1 MSIEVHV
8 RIRPHVSN
16 SVWSSAETVL
26 YSTHNPNTRY
36 VYNKVHHIGTSNQTI
51 FQGIEALVHAGF
63 DGKNVT
69 VMAYGQTGS
78 GKTHSMNGNESDL
91 GIVPRT
97 AKLLLDLRKNFPG
110 TQIVMYFTEIY
121 NESVKDLLEPQR
133 GELALH
139 DAPDGGVLF
148 DKKSVPIETMND
160 FAKLQSIAERNR
172 KYGVTNLNDHSS
184 RSHMI
189 LTFEIHRGS
198 RQVSTINL
206 VDLAGSESAS
216 RANTEGLSL
225 REGGFI
231 NKSLL
236 TLGNVVD
243 AIVEKRTYVPYR
255 DAKLTRILRNC
266 LGGSGMTFILC
277 CIHPGQENFEQTVSS
292 LRFTQRAMRIKNDP
306 VMLLNMPPLFTH
318 EYSHGAADLVR
329 GIRGLCGSHYQ
340 RGLREAFLYAGGT
353 LSAAVSQHAGEVSGA
368 LQAMATAQRLLL
380 AHDHAV
386 AGERLAGGHAR
397 LAEGRRR
404 RTAAGAAAAGARR
417 RGREA
422 AAAAEERK
430 AKVAKL
436 EAAAAEAGAVADTAL
451 AGWEY
456 QLYEA
461 RQRRIAPAVT
471 LRAAEAAARQRLQ
484 YEWAVCVERIAA
496 RCVPAIKALGP
507 ITHPVADKHAVLAQM
522 RQRLQKARSE
532 LADLTVAHDM
542 IKADLPEMR
551 RAVAAAEGSPAP
563 CPTPSAASLSPQP
576 RPIAGAIEAD
586 ATDTEIDNRIHEL
599 EREEKILMSRAMC
612 AARRESTR
620 RIRESL
626 REPGPQTPPTTR
638 SAVRHHDS
646 SPQSL
651 SQQHHEQE
659 QSKHQARGM
668 YTGVVDTSP
677 TNARGGTGCYSSPL
691 PQRSPTPRTARTV
704 FPTADMSPEA
714 ESLIPSD
721 LKGASPRD
729 EQFTDG
735 VRRALGVLRDVR
747 TKLMRPVQERHRR
760 AAHRPSAAPSPTP
773 ETARSG
779 SRRCRRTESHTPQDD
794 DVTLVDLYMRKG
806 NNLKEEEPIIGIAA
820 RRRREGAPVRPNV
833 ERALWRLSL
842 SPATLSIEPT
852 ERSRSRR
859 R

>member
-78 GKTHSMNGNESDL
+78 GKTHSMNGNESDQ

-139 DAPDGGVLF
+139 DAPDGGVFF
-148 DKKSVPIETMND
+148 DKKSVPIETMSD

-216 RANTEGLSL
+216 RANTEGMSL

-277 CIHPGQENFEQTVSS
+277 CINPAQENFEQTVSS

-318 EYSHGAADLVR
+318 EYSLGAADLVR
-329 GIRGLCGSHYQ
+329 GLRGLCASHYQ
-340 RGLREAFLYAGGT
+340 WGLREAFLYAGGT
-353 LSAAVSQHAGEVSGA
+353 LAAAVSQHAGEVSGA

-386 AGERLAGGHAR
+386 AGGRLAGGHAR

-404 RTAAGAAAAGARR
+404 RAAAAAAAAGARR

-422 AAAAEERK
+422 AAAAEGRR

-436 EAAAAEAGAVADTAL
+436 EAAVAEAGTAADTTL

-461 RQRRIAPAVT
+461 RQRRIAPAIM
-471 LRAAEAAARQRLQ
+471 LRAAETAARQRLQ

-507 ITHPVADKHAVLAQM
+507 VTHPVADRHSVLAQM
-522 RQRLQKARSE
+522 RQQLQKARSE

-551 RAVAAAEGSPAP
+551 SAVAAAETSPAP
-563 CPTPSAASLSPQP
+563 CPTPSNASLSPQP
-576 RPIAGAIEAD
+576 RPIAGVIDVGAS
-586 ATDTEIDNRIHEL
+586 DTEIDDRIHEL
-599 EREEKILMSRAMC
+599 EREEKMLMSRAMC

-626 REPGPQTPPTTR
+626 REPRSRTPPTTR

-646 SPQSL
+646 SPPSL
-651 SQQHHEQE
+651 SQQQQQQHHRQG
-659 QSKHQARGM
+659 RGL

-677 TNARGGTGCYSSPL
+677 ANARGGTGCYTSPL
-691 PQRSPTPRTARTV
+691 AQRSPTPRTARTV
-704 FPTADMSPEA
+704 FPTVEVGPEV
-714 ESLIPSD
+714 EELMPSD
-721 LKGASPRD
+721 LKGVSPRD
-729 EQFTDG
+729 EQLTDG

-747 TKLMRPVQERHRR
+747 TKLMRPVQDRKRR
-760 AAHRPSAAPSPTP
+760 GVAGPSAAPSPTP
-773 ETARSG
+773 ERARSG

-794 DVTLVDLYMRKG
+794 DATLVELYMQKG
-806 NNLKEEEPIIGIAA
+806 NPKEEEPVIGIAA

-842 SPATLSIEPT
+842 SPATLSVEPS